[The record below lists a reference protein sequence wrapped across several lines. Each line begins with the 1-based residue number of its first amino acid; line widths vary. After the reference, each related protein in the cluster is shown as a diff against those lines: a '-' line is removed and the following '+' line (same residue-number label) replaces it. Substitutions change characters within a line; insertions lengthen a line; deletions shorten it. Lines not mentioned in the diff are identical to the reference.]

1 MNGYLELVRR
11 GFVVITIDMAGHGYS
26 DVAINALTKETY
38 GALAAVEYAMSLPC
52 VDESK
57 IGVTGHSLGN
67 EACYAAIANANIAEY
82 PNPRIAA
89 WVEGA
94 DTMRALKMTPELCEG
109 LIWTES
115 TDKYDEFDTQFFG
128 AHTFLDGPLACGI
141 VQIVYPGFAETSVT
155 AGVFYT
161 ADGIVEAPN
170 NGQRVNADS
179 AYMIVNPS
187 ITHPMLH
194 FSTTGTA
201 ITINGI
207 YNGLGTPSG
216 ADYLSADQQVWPV
229 CVVFELL
236 GLIGFFM
243 LLFPLVSILAKTR
256 FFSDIHQ
263 STELALPSAKSASE
277 LILWIL
283 TVVVSIAFSF
293 AAYIK
298 YYPQGNNALDPAVY
312 AINDM
317 PNGIGFWTVLCGI
330 FALLLLLASF
340 GVRKL
345 LYRKS
350 PDQVRNP
357 FEIAKIYNVSQFFKT
372 LLLRLLSLFLC
383 ISRYTWHA
391 MRLTP
396 ISVSAHLR
404 WEGYRSK
411 NCRSFSANMYRSGW
425 CSIFLTQFSTP
436 IPGIRTFQ
444 NGSQRQFA
452 RCQMARRS

>member
-1 MNGYLELVRR
+1 MKKIERKQLPVLVLIIALCLCLVSMVGTACMQGNWGKASVKTYYVTTAELAEMIRANNQKTGKDIQPTFTEDSVARFSFMTMIPKNATASNPAPAVICNHGGANSKEMQMNGYLELVRR

-243 LLFPLVSILAKTR
+243 LLFPLPRPDFSLTSIKAQNLPCRPQKAL
-256 FFSDIHQ
+256 Q
-263 STELALPSAKSASE
+263 S
-277 LILWIL
+277 
-283 TVVVSIAFSF
+283 
-293 AAYIK
+293 
-298 YYPQGNNALDPAVY
+298 
-312 AINDM
+312 
-317 PNGIGFWTVLCGI
+317 
-330 FALLLLLASF
+330 
-340 GVRKL
+340 
-345 LYRKS
+345 
-350 PDQVRNP
+350 
-357 FEIAKIYNVSQFFKT
+357 
-372 LLLRLLSLFLC
+372 
-383 ISRYTWHA
+383 
-391 MRLTP
+391 
-396 ISVSAHLR
+396 
-404 WEGYRSK
+404 
-411 NCRSFSANMYRSGW
+411 
-425 CSIFLTQFSTP
+425 
-436 IPGIRTFQ
+436 
-444 NGSQRQFA
+444 
-452 RCQMARRS
+452 